1 MNNQVILTQDGF
13 EKLKNELHELKNIK
27 RPKILERLKKA
38 RGMGDLSENSDY
50 HSAKEELSFLDQR
63 IEEIQRLLDKAKVVM
78 NNSNNNQTV
87 GVGSRVIVEND
98 GEKEEF
104 YIVGEMEGDPVNK
117 KISYSSPLGKAL
129 FGRKVGEVVEVEVP
143 AGKMVYKILEI
154 KR

>member
-154 KR
+154 QS

>member
-13 EKLKNELHELKNIK
+13 EKLKKELHELKNIK

-98 GEKEEF
+98 GDKEEF